1 MRWRVYLYVY
11 VLFRVVLVGGRIC
24 IYVLDRNVEDD
35 DVVLHIMW
43 QRLRAYVM
51 SVYII
56 RDMDWI

>member
-1 MRWRVYLYVY
+1 MY
-11 VLFRVVLVGGRIC
+11 